1 MAAPRFTL
9 SGPESGE
16 RHTTMSIRKF
26 TVAVVTASDGSATG
40 YTPYFSGKIEQVRYI
55 KTDFTDG
62 VDFTTTLDGT
72 GQTVWTESDVNAAV
86 TKAPRMATASTAGV
100 AATFDGTRAVFDKIA
115 VSRDR
120 VKWVIA
126 SGGSTHSGSLEVIV
140 SDN

>member
-1 MAAPRFTL
+1 M
-9 SGPESGE
+9 G
-16 RHTTMSIRKF
+16 IRKF
-26 TVAVVTASDGSATG
+26 TIAVTTDGSGNATG

-86 TKAPRMATASTAGV
+86 TKAPRLPTYSTAGV
-100 AATFDGTRAVFDKIA
+100 AALYASGGVAVNDKIA

-120 VKWVIA
+120 VKWVVG
-126 SGGSTHSGSLEVIV
+126 SGGASHSGSLEVVV

>member
-1 MAAPRFTL
+1 M
-9 SGPESGE
+9 G
-16 RHTTMSIRKF
+16 IRKF
-26 TVAVVTASDGSATG
+26 TITVTTNGSGAATG

-55 KTDFTDG
+55 KTDFADG

-86 TKAPRMATASTAGV
+86 TKLPRQQVASTAGV
-100 AATFDGTRAVFDKIA
+100 AATYDGTRTVTDKIA
-115 VSRDR
+115 ASRDR

-126 SGGSTHSGSLEVIV
+126 QGGDTKTGALEVIV